1 MSILFEV
8 LAVLCIVG
16 FIGAILI
23 LDVYFWTNYVDS
35 DLSVL
40 WVFLTLPF
48 ILIIDVITIVLLIK
62 DAIIEKKYGYF

>member
-1 MSILFEV
+1 MSILLKV
-8 LAVLCIVG
+8 LGVLCCVAL
-16 FIGAILI
+16 IGAILV
-23 LDVYFWTNYVDS
+23 LDVYFWTEYIDS

>member
-1 MSILFEV
+1 MSILLEV
-8 LAVLCIVG
+8 LGILCCVAL
-16 FIGAILI
+16 IGAILV
-23 LDVYFWTNYVDS
+23 LDVYFWTEYIDS

-48 ILIIDVITIVLLIK
+48 ILIIDVITIILLIK

>member
-1 MSILFEV
+1 MSILLEV
-8 LAVLCIVG
+8 LAVLCAVAL
-16 FIGAILI
+16 IGAILV
-23 LDVYFWTNYVDS
+23 LDVYFWTEYIDS

-48 ILIIDVITIVLLIK
+48 ILIIDVITIILLIK

>member
-1 MSILFEV
+1 MSIFLEV
-8 LAVLCIVG
+8 LAGLCAVAL
-16 FIGAILI
+16 IGAILV
-23 LDVYFWTNYVDS
+23 LDIYFWTEYIDS

-48 ILIIDVITIVLLIK
+48 K

>member
-1 MSILFEV
+1 MSIFLEV
-8 LAVLCIVG
+8 LAALCVVSL
-16 FIGAILI
+16 IGAILV
-23 LDVYFWTNYVDS
+23 LDVYFWTEYIDS

>member
-8 LAVLCIVG
+8 LAVLCAVAL
-16 FIGAILI
+16 IGAILV
-23 LDVYFWTNYVDS
+23 LDVYFWTEYIDS

-48 ILIIDVITIVLLIK
+48 ILIIDVITIILLIK

>member
-1 MSILFEV
+1 MSILLEV
-8 LAVLCIVG
+8 LGVLCCVAL
-16 FIGAILI
+16 IGAILV
-23 LDVYFWTNYVDS
+23 LDVYFWTEYIDS

>member
-1 MSILFEV
+1 MSIFLEV
-8 LAVLCIVG
+8 LAVLCAVAL
-16 FIGAILI
+16 IGAILV
-23 LDVYFWTNYVDS
+23 LDVYFWTEYIDS